1 MTRVMITMLGAVGG
15 FLEGMML
22 FVMANSSWN
31 SPFDVFVSGAWL
43 DYPVFLF
50 GGVGMICGAL
60 LGWVAHALA
69 NKYRVY
75 RSVPKRPPVAGA
87 PPYKGPFG

>member
-1 MTRVMITMLGAVGG
+1 MMTMLGAVGG

-22 FVMANSSWN
+22 FVMASSSWS

-43 DYPVFLF
+43 NYPVFIF

-60 LGWVAHALA
+60 AGWFAHALVS
-69 NKYRVY
+69 KDRVY
-75 RSVPKRPPVAGA
+75 RSVPRKPSVAGA
-87 PPYKGPFG
+87 PPSKGPFG